1 MKLLK
6 KVKMMS
12 KFKVFVIGIFVVGL
26 GLFGMTSCHKVPA
39 GQVGVVVHTFG
50 GDKGVDVE
58 EKGVGRYW
66 LGISDELYT
75 FPVYTQNDTWQLW
88 KDVDESITFQTKE
101 GLNVNADI
109 GISYHIDPTK
119 VTEVFQKYRKGI
131 EEISDIYLR
140 NMVRDALVKAASTQ
154 EVETVYG
161 QGKTEL
167 LTKVEDAVRKE
178 VEPIGIVVEHLYWVG
193 TLRLPENIV
202 QAINAKIGAT
212 QRAVQREN
220 EIQQTRAEAQKAIE
234 EAKGQAESKLAVAR
248 AEAESIK
255 LKGEAEASAIEAKSK
270 ALNANPQLVQYEIAR
285 NWDGKL
291 PETTMGNSSIPLLTI
306 K

>member
-1 MKLLK
+1 
-6 KVKMMS
+6 MMS
-12 KFKVFVIGIFVVGL
+12 EIKGFVFGIIIIG
-26 GLFGMTSCHKVPA
+26 FGMFGLTSCSKVPA
-39 GQVGVVVHTFG
+39 GNVGVVVHMLG
-50 GDKGVDVE
+50 GEKGVDVE

-66 LGISDELYT
+66 LGINDELFLFPT
-75 FPVYTQNDTWQLW
+75 FTQNDTWEGE
-88 KDVDESITFQTKE
+88 KESIMFQTKE

-109 GISYHIDPTK
+109 GISYHIDPNK
-119 VTEVFQKYRKGI
+119 VTAVFQKYRKGI
-131 EEISDIYLR
+131 NEISEIYLR

-154 EVETVYG
+154 DVETVYG
-161 QGKTEL
+161 QGKAEL
-167 LTKVEDAVRKE
+167 LTKVEESVRKE

-193 TLRLPENIV
+193 TLRLPDNVV

-212 QRAVQREN
+212 QKAAQREN
-220 EIQQTRAEAQKAIE
+220 EIQQTKAEAQKAIE
-234 EAKGQAESKLAVAR
+234 ESRGVAESKLAVAR

-255 LKGEAEASAIEAKSK
+255 IKGEAEASAIEAKSK

>member
-1 MKLLK
+1 MSNFKLGFIILLL
-6 KVKMMS
+6 
-12 KFKVFVIGIFVVGL
+12 L
-26 GLFGMTSCHKVPA
+26 GFGMFGLTSCSKVPA
-39 GQVGVVVHTFG
+39 GNVGVVVHMLG
-50 GDKGVDVE
+50 GEKGVDVE

-66 LGISDELYT
+66 LGINDELFLFPT
-75 FPVYTQNDTWQLW
+75 FTQNDTWEGE
-88 KDVDESITFQTKE
+88 KESITFQTRE

-119 VTEVFQKYRKGI
+119 VTAVFQKYRKGI
-131 EEISDIYLR
+131 NEISEIYLR

-161 QGKTEL
+161 QGKAEL

-178 VEPIGIVVEHLYWVG
+178 VEPIGIIIEHLYWVG
-193 TLRLPENIV
+193 TLRLPENVV

-212 QRAVQREN
+212 QKAAQREN
-220 EIQQTRAEAQKAIE
+220 EIQQTKAEAQKAIE
-234 EAKGQAESKLAVAR
+234 ESRGVAESKLAVAR

-255 LKGEAEASAIEAKSK
+255 IKGEAEASAIEAKSK

>member
-1 MKLLK
+1 
-6 KVKMMS
+6 MS
-12 KFKVFVIGIFVVGL
+12 EIKGFVFGIIIIG
-26 GLFGMTSCHKVPA
+26 FGMFGLTSCSKVPA
-39 GQVGVVVHTFG
+39 GNVGVVVHMLG
-50 GDKGVDVE
+50 GEKGVDVE

-66 LGISDELYT
+66 LGINDELFLFPT
-75 FPVYTQNDTWQLW
+75 FTQNDTWEGE
-88 KDVDESITFQTKE
+88 KESIMFQTKE

-109 GISYHIDPTK
+109 GISYHIDPNK
-119 VTEVFQKYRKGI
+119 VTAVFQKYRKGI
-131 EEISDIYLR
+131 NEISEIYLR

-154 EVETVYG
+154 DVETVYG
-161 QGKTEL
+161 QGKAEL
-167 LTKVEDAVRKE
+167 LTKVEESVRKE

-193 TLRLPENIV
+193 TLRLPDNVV

-212 QRAVQREN
+212 QKAAQREN
-220 EIQQTRAEAQKAIE
+220 EIQQTKAEAQKAIE
-234 EAKGQAESKLAVAR
+234 ESRGVAESKLAVAR

-255 LKGEAEASAIEAKSK
+255 IKGEAEASAIEAKSK